1 MPFLVSYTRERTV
14 IEANCNFSVFVEAR
28 DHLMKLYESASKA
41 ELKAQVEDQIERYY
55 ETDLIMYALH
65 YHAQQRKHPLYK
77 GYGNEDLERALALRL
92 LGSAWA
98 IFPRIEQSLS
108 QLGYKKGK

>member
-1 MPFLVSYTRERTV
+1 VV
-14 IEANCNFSVFVEAR
+14 AEAR
-28 DHLMKLYESASKA
+28 DHLMKLYESASVA
-41 ELKAQVEDQIERYY
+41 ELKAQVEEQIERYY
-55 ETDLIMYALH
+55 ETDLIMYAPH

-98 IFPRIEQSLS
+98 IFPRIERALS

>member
-1 MPFLVSYTRERTV
+1 MPFFVSYTRERTV
-14 IEANCNFSVFVEAR
+14 IEVNCSFSVFVEAIDYLR
-28 DHLMKLYESASKA
+28 SQYESASQA
-41 ELKAQVEDQIERYY
+41 ELKAQVTKQLERYY

-98 IFPRIEQSLS
+98 IFPKIERSLS
-108 QLGYKKGK
+108 SLGYKKGK